1 MMFWQLLCEPP
12 QPAKVAQIA
21 TAQTITDTGTQR
33 GNLFSRQSSAIVEN
47 ITASN
52 RMAANSTS
60 VRDIRPRPAPPVPPP
75 LRAEKAASSAPDDGA
90 GVDGGW
96 PNCLPVVVVV

>member
-1 MMFWQLLCEPP
+1 MMLWELLCEPP

-52 RMAANSTS
+52 RMAANSS
-60 VRDIRPRPAPPVPPP
+60 ARDIPSRPAPPVPPP
-75 LRAEKAASSAPDDGA
+75 LRAEKAASSAPDDGG